1 MEKTAFEIGFEEA
14 LKLAADGGQPMV
26 DSSPAPYL
34 NTSGGA
40 KAGVQGPHKG
50 VVAPAPGTS
59 YYSPPAAAGG
69 HLNTNS
75 SPSTG
80 EKGSSG
86 TAPLALTKAA
96 AFALASRNW
105 SR

>member
-14 LKLAADGGQPMV
+14 LKIASSGQPMV

-40 KAGVQGPHKG
+40 KAGTQGPHNG
-50 VVAPAPGTS
+50 VVAPAPGSS

-80 EKGSSG
+80 EKGKSETG
-86 TAPLALTKAA
+86 TLAMCKDAA
-96 AFALASRNW
+96 LAIASRNR